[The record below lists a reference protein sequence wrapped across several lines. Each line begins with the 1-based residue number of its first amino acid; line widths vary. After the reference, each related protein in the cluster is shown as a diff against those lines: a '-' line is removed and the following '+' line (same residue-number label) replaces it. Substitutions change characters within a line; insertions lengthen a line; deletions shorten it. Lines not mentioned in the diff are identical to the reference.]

1 MSITSHIKP
10 SHNYVP
16 EYQQSGIPFVK
27 SSTTVNLNIVN
38 NVITNIADFKIDFN
52 RVTRWIMI
60 HNHDHV
66 DKGHLRVYF
75 SKESAENAFNA
86 GDNDNYFLIDSELET
101 NRLEI
106 KCKEIYIVPDDSAD
120 NISYSLI
127 AGLTNIL
134 SSDFPDQTT
143 ANGFIGI

>member
-1 MSITSHIKP
+1 MSISSQIKP
-10 SHNYVP
+10 AHNYVP

-27 SSTTVNLNIVN
+27 TATTPNVNIDN
-38 NVITNIADFKIDFN
+38 NVITNIADFKIEFD
-52 RVTRWIMI
+52 RVTRWFII

-86 GDNDNYFLIDSELET
+86 GNNDSYFLIDAEAET
-101 NRLEI
+101 NRLET
-106 KCKEIYIVPDDSAD
+106 KCKEIYILPDDNAD
-120 NISYSLI
+120 NIVYSII

-143 ANGFIGI
+143 ANGFLGI